1 MRVNNILSTGIFQ
14 LPSLLNIILHDLLTH
29 ETLSFHVCALNV
41 DTN

>member
-1 MRVNNILSTGIFQ
+1 
-14 LPSLLNIILHDLLTH
+14 LLNIILHDLLTH